1 MRLGGDERQS
11 AFRAQA
17 ARRRVSD
24 GRWAGEVIFL
34 GFPGAQEAGTACRA
48 ARINWAG
55 SPEQRG
61 GARFGHRAA
70 SRLGQVF
77 AGKGLA
83 SAGEGRPESI
93 CAPFVGEDGCRS
105 GGAGAAIGFSVN
117 RPGQP
122 AAMHNCE
129 QHLIRRDSCVSEE
142 GADVLSVLLQI
153 LEFIV
158 PVALMLG
165 QELFGVLPF
174 QMQNLSYLSARKFS
188 RPVSFDGGLL
198 Q

>member
-77 AGKGLA
+77 AGKGLTRR
-83 SAGEGRPESI
+83 GDGRPES
-93 CAPFVGEDGCRS
+93 
-105 GGAGAAIGFSVN
+105 
-117 RPGQP
+117 
-122 AAMHNCE
+122 
-129 QHLIRRDSCVSEE
+129 VSRHESSSKS
-142 GADVLSVLLQI
+142 AHT
-153 LEFIV
+153 
-158 PVALMLG
+158 LG
-165 QELFGVLPF
+165 QTVHAIF
-174 QMQNLSYLSARKFS
+174 N
-188 RPVSFDGGLL
+188 GLRTV
-198 Q
+198 